1 MYLRLYMRQIELKN
15 AKKFLLTEIMKELE
29 ILEADFSIKQ
39 HADAVLFVTNQY
51 AKDTMGLGKPLPE
64 EVREKLIDEMESFPG
79 TFSLIAFYNGEPAGI
94 ANCIFSFS
102 TFSAAKVINIHDLA
116 VIRHFRSKGIG
127 EALLAA
133 VEKKASQTNC
143 CKVTLEV
150 REDNR
155 ARNLYER
162 MGFSYGNPSM
172 YFMSKY
178 L

>member
-1 MYLRLYMRQIELKN
+1 MRQINIKC
-15 AKKFLLTEIMKELE
+15 AKKFPYTKKMKQLE
-29 ILEADFSIKQ
+29 IVEANFSIKK
-39 HADAVLFVTNQY
+39 HAEAILFVTDQY
-51 AKDTMGLGKPLPE
+51 AKDPMGLGEPLPAKT
-64 EVREKLIDEMESFPG
+64 RKKLIAEMEKFSGVFSF
-79 TFSLIAFYNGEPAGI
+79 IAFYDDQAAGV
-94 ANCIFSFS
+94 ANCIYSFS
-102 TFSAAKVINIHDLA
+102 TFSAARVINIHDLA
-116 VIRHFRSKGIG
+116 VVKRFRSKGIG

-133 VEKKASQTNC
+133 VEKKAEKENC

-162 MGFSYGNPSM
+162 MGYSYGNPTM

>member
-1 MYLRLYMRQIELKN
+1 
-15 AKKFLLTEIMKELE
+15 MKELE
-29 ILEADFSIKQ
+29 IVEADFSINK
-39 HADAVLFVTNQY
+39 HADAVLLVTDQY
-51 AKDTMGLGKPLPE
+51 AKDPIGLGKPLPE
-64 EVREKLIDEMESFPG
+64 DIREKLIDEMKNFPG

-102 TFSAAKVINIHDLA
+102 TFNAAKVLNVHDLA
-116 VIRHFRSKGIG
+116 VIKNFRSKGIG

-133 VEKKASQTNC
+133 VEKKASETNC
-143 CKVTLEV
+143 CKITLEV

-162 MGFSYGNPSM
+162 MGFSYGNPPM

-178 L
+178 F